1 MEPDWLNEPIT
12 LPTPEEQEGDTN
24 LFTHT
29 PPLTPP
35 TSFTLFTEY
44 PTSLT
49 PEPSYPSTPLSG
61 VPTPTSYRSDV
72 EEIKDV
78 LSLFDDQDSCDSQ
91 SYLPNEYLP
100 FGAVLASSPDNSP
113 YSTPSLSPAPSYLS
127 ENSNSSVHDRLVMKE
142 ESSPG
147 PSGCAQSRKRKTPLK
162 SCDGE
167 SSVSKSKRC
176 TGSKRR
182 LSQPQKKERK
192 RAQNKTAALR
202 YRQRKKDEK
211 YGCSTQLEKLEEKNS
226 ELKQKVSS
234 MTAEVEY
241 LKKLWSEVST
251 AKQLKFHQELCMC

>member
-12 LPTPEEQEGDTN
+12 LPTPEEQEGDIN

-29 PPLTPP
+29 PPLTP
-35 TSFTLFTEY
+35 TSFTPFTEY

-78 LSLFDDQDSCDSQ
+78 LSLFDEQDSRDSQ

-100 FGAVLASSPDNSP
+100 FGAVLDSPSDTSP
-113 YSTPSLSPAPSYLS
+113 YSTPSLSPAPSCFS
-127 ENSNSSVHDRLVMKE
+127 ENSNSSFHDLLAVKE

-147 PSGCAQSRKRKTPLK
+147 PSGCGQSRKRKTPLK
-162 SCDGE
+162 SCDEE
-167 SSVSKSKRC
+167 SSVSKSKRS

-182 LSQPQKKERK
+182 LNQTQKKERK

-202 YRQRKKDEK
+202 YRQRKKEEK
-211 YGCSTQLEKLEEKNS
+211 SDCSTQLDKLEEKNTQ
-226 ELKQKVSS
+226 LKQTVSS
-234 MTAEVEY
+234 MTAEIEY

-251 AKQLKFHQELCMC
+251 AKQLKFQQELCMC